1 MTQQLVTLSTTDRHV
16 RTDGMT
22 QQLVTLS
29 TTDTDT

>member
-1 MTQQLVTLSTTDRHV
+1 MTQQLVTLSTTDRRM

-29 TTDTDT
+29 TTATDT